1 MRRHALDTVVG
12 VLVGAG
18 SVTLV
23 SLAVDLL
30 KPHIPVLTLGVL
42 YVFAVLAVAVRW
54 GTILA
59 AVVSVASMLAFNWF
73 FLPPTHTFQLR
84 DGANWAVLAVYLVTA
99 FVVSELAARARRRQ
113 ADAEQR
119 RREAD
124 VLAEVSGDL
133 LRATDLAVVLDKVA
147 PLAANALGVGAAR
160 IALGETMPD
169 AGERALPVE
178 IALRRVATLVVDE
191 TDEVDPAVAKRFLP
205 ALAALLAVAADRSAL
220 QAEALEAETLRRSDV
235 VKTALLRAVSHDLR
249 SPLTAIVASAD
260 ALASDEVRLDA
271 ADTAALV
278 AAIREEADRLDRVV
292 GNLLDVSRLE
302 AGAVETHPELWSVD
316 ELVAQALEA
325 VGPGSDRILVD
336 VDAGLPPV
344 RVDAVQIERVLANLI
359 ENALKFSPSGSP
371 VVVRAEHGATELRL
385 HVVDRGPGIA
395 AEDRGTIF
403 QAFSR
408 GGGSGSGLGLA
419 IARGFTEANGGRL
432 WTQEDPTGGHFVLA
446 LATQPQPVRA

>member
-1 MRRHALDTVVG
+1 MRSPVRGPASLTDG
-12 VLVGAG
+12 LVGFLASAG
-18 SVTLV
+18 AVVFVSAAIAVLKRWVPTL
-23 SLAVDLL
+23 S
-30 KPHIPVLTLGVL
+30 LGVL
-42 YVFAVLAVAVRW
+42 YILAVMPVAVLW
-54 GTILA
+54 GLA
-59 AVVSVASMLAFNWF
+59 LASAVSVASMLAFNWF

-205 ALAALLAVAADRSAL
+205 ALAALLAVATDRSAL

-260 ALASDEVRLDA
+260 AL
-271 ADTAALV
+271 
-278 AAIREEADRLDRVV
+278 
-292 GNLLDVSRLE
+292 
-302 AGAVETHPELWSVD
+302 
-316 ELVAQALEA
+316 
-325 VGPGSDRILVD
+325 
-336 VDAGLPPV
+336 
-344 RVDAVQIERVLANLI
+344 
-359 ENALKFSPSGSP
+359 
-371 VVVRAEHGATELRL
+371 
-385 HVVDRGPGIA
+385 
-395 AEDRGTIF
+395 
-403 QAFSR
+403 
-408 GGGSGSGLGLA
+408 
-419 IARGFTEANGGRL
+419 
-432 WTQEDPTGGHFVLA
+432 
-446 LATQPQPVRA
+446 